1 MKNCI
6 LIFEK
11 IANICIKLYVTSL
24 YCNLPCLSPLD
35 FGLANYSFEVI
46 HANYKFN
53 LNKIINLNK
62 CTSTTSSVGLV
73 CKLRDTKF

>member
-1 MKNCI
+1 MLLAYI
-6 LIFEK
+6 
-11 IANICIKLYVTSL
+11 VTYHARVL
-24 YCNLPCLSPLD
+24 WI
-35 FGLANYSFEVI
+35 GLANYSFEVI